1 MLDHGW
7 EGERREEKER
17 ETTMWK
23 KKKEE
28 EWSPNLS
35 WFQSFILVFTDGIAY
50 EQLNINI
57 FNNSVGDSVCKVK

>member
-1 MLDHGW
+1 
-7 EGERREEKER
+7 
-17 ETTMWK
+17 MWK

-57 FNNSVGDSVCKVK
+57 FNNSIGDSVCKVK